1 MICRELEPG
10 DELPWSAE
18 EIGWRRDLLD
28 PRTVWVAIDDDGRVV
43 GMIVAADVHRTLL
56 ILRMLGAGG
65 AWVRPLWR
73 HIRHVCFQRQIASFW
88 TFTDNGNEREAR
100 LAQLLLKDAAIAGCQ
115 PYSMIAVG
123 GRWDAS
129 TGSNTVVSS
138 FDNRHIG
145 SGNAGVNGLP
155 AGARRRQ
162 QHADDRDI
170 HRGSASGAA
179 GRGAEDGVSGGAAER
194 AGEHQRISDAN
205 GIQRGDSDPGGSS
218 IRSKLHRAVFGPGWR
233 DDGR

>member
-1 MICRELEPG
+1 MICRELAPG
-10 DELPWSAE
+10 DILPWSSE
-18 EIGWRRDLLD
+18 EMGWRRDFLD
-28 PRTVWVAIDDDGRVV
+28 PRTVWVAIDDAGRVV
-43 GMIVAADVHRTLL
+43 GMIVAAEVHRTLL
-56 ILRMLGAGG
+56 VLRMLGAGG

-100 LAQLLLKDAAIAGCQ
+100 LSRLLLKDAAIGGCQ

-138 FDNRHIG
+138 LDNRSVG
-145 SGNAGVNGLP
+145 SGDAGFDWLRTGT
-155 AGARRRQ
+155 GRRQ

-170 HRGSASGAA
+170 HRSAASSTAGSSAEDSVS
-179 GRGAEDGVSGGAAER
+179 GRGAERPGEHGRILDTIGIQHGDGDSGG
-194 AGEHQRISDAN
+194 G
-205 GIQRGDSDPGGSS
+205 S
-218 IRSKLHRAVFGPGWR
+218 IRLKLHRAVFGPGWR
-233 DDGR
+233 GDQ